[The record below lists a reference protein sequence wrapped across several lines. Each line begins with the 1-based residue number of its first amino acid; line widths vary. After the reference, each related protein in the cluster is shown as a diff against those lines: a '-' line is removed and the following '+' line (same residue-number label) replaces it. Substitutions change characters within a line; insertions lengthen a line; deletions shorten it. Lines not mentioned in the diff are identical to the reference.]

1 MKKITD
7 FIVDKRLFIFILVLG
22 LTILSF
28 FLISKVEVKREIIE
42 YLPDNSK
49 VKIGYDIMEDEFTTN
64 TSTLNIMLENLNSDD
79 KARIYEELTKKS
91 NVKEVLYDSS
101 ETYNKDNY
109 TLYIINLNVNKDSNE
124 AKEFYNNIIKEYQ
137 DYNIKT
143 SGEVSSL
150 YKTVLPLW
158 IVVLAICCALVI
170 LLIMCDSYIEPFL
183 FLLAIGM
190 GVFLNKGTNII
201 FNNISSIT
209 NSITSILQLALS
221 MDYSIMLI
229 NRYRQE
235 KEKDKNNVSAMKKAL
250 YKSFSSISSSS
261 LTTIVGLLAL
271 VFMSFKIGKDL
282 GLVLAKGVLFSL
294 FTIFTCLPFLILS
307 FDKLITKTHKK
318 APNIKLNKLGNFAF
332 KHSKL
337 GIVCFLIIFITSLFL
352 KGNLNILYTDIDSDD
367 VAKHFNLNNQMAIVY
382 KKDYE
387 DKLAKYSKELEKDE
401 KITDVLGYGNTI
413 NEPLLYQNINSKLT
427 SLKSDTT
434 IKEYLLKIIYYKYY
448 NKEIPNMTFNDFLTF
463 LKNDVYNNPDLE
475 SHITNDIKENVSKLE
490 QFTNLNNI
498 YKLRNASDI
507 SSMLGIDI
515 NKTNELLIY
524 YNSLTSNNT
533 LTIKQFLDFTNN
545 YLLKSEYKNNLSNDQ
560 IAKLN
565 TLNKFANTNILQKE
579 LSVEDMA
586 SLFSM
591 DKQSVKGIYDL
602 NKSLKA
608 PTTKMTINTFANFI
622 NTKLINNKEYQ
633 ALIAKE
639 KDKLNLLNTFS
650 QTDFINQ
657 KLNYEKMSQIFNL
670 DKDLVFKLYSE
681 TTNNENITMT
691 IKDFV
696 NNITIL
702 KNNHLITE
710 DISNLENIPPIL
722 LNSDKEFDSKTLST
736 TLNLDETLITN
747 LYKLIYFYNNQDKIL
762 LSPYEFVTKT
772 KDIVNNPSL
781 TLIYQIMDSSLRCQE
796 YLSSELAKMLELDE
810 TTVSNIY
817 TLYVI
822 EKDNTLLTP
831 LSFTQVI
838 LNQQENPL
846 LKNSLNKETLKNVEL
861 INTIMKSV
869 INNTSYT
876 SNSLANLLG
885 IDKNNMQLLYSLNK
899 INYQGQKIN
908 LTYQDFITFLLN
920 DVVTKE
926 EYQNEFKSEEIT
938 KIKTINKIINNTINN
953 VTYTK
958 DELIAIIKILDKSI
972 DDNLIDL
979 LYTYYGSNNDYN
991 ENWTLT
997 LEQFINYLNDDIL
1010 KDSRFDD
1017 FIDDDM
1023 KEKIIDAK
1031 TTITDAKNELIGNNY
1046 GRIVLNTKY
1055 DLENKES
1062 LDFIDKIYQDL
1073 DVSNTDDIFIVG
1085 NTPMAYNLDKTFD
1098 SEFNFITILTIIFI
1112 FVIVAITFK
1121 SFIIPAIL
1129 VLIIETSVYITM
1141 GILSIESGQT
1151 YFIAILIVQSILM
1164 GSTIDYAILFTSY
1177 YLENRQ
1183 KDNIKNALINSYNNS
1198 INTIITS
1205 ASILS
1210 IVTLIIGHLSTDT
1223 ASKICQTISKGTIC
1237 STILIILFL
1246 PAFLTI
1252 FDKII
1257 TKKDKVFKNH

>member
-1 MKKITD
+1 
-7 FIVDKRLFIFILVLG
+7 
-22 LTILSF
+22 
-28 FLISKVEVKREIIE
+28 
-42 YLPDNSK
+42 
-49 VKIGYDIMEDEFTTN
+49 
-64 TSTLNIMLENLNSDD
+64 
-79 KARIYEELTKKS
+79 
-91 NVKEVLYDSS
+91 
-101 ETYNKDNY
+101 
-109 TLYIINLNVNKDSNE
+109 
-124 AKEFYNNIIKEYQ
+124 
-137 DYNIKT
+137 
-143 SGEVSSL
+143 
-150 YKTVLPLW
+150 
-158 IVVLAICCALVI
+158 
-170 LLIMCDSYIEPFL
+170 
-183 FLLAIGM
+183 
-190 GVFLNKGTNII
+190 
-201 FNNISSIT
+201 
-209 NSITSILQLALS
+209 
-221 MDYSIMLI
+221 
-229 NRYRQE
+229 
-235 KEKDKNNVSAMKKAL
+235 
-250 YKSFSSISSSS
+250 
-261 LTTIVGLLAL
+261 
-271 VFMSFKIGKDL
+271 
-282 GLVLAKGVLFSL
+282 
-294 FTIFTCLPFLILS
+294 
-307 FDKLITKTHKK
+307 
-318 APNIKLNKLGNFAF
+318 
-332 KHSKL
+332 
-337 GIVCFLIIFITSLFL
+337 
-352 KGNLNILYTDIDSDD
+352 
-367 VAKHFNLNNQMAIVY
+367 
-382 KKDYE
+382 
-387 DKLAKYSKELEKDE
+387 
-401 KITDVLGYGNTI
+401 
-413 NEPLLYQNINSKLT
+413 
-427 SLKSDTT
+427 
-434 IKEYLLKIIYYKYY
+434 
-448 NKEIPNMTFNDFLTF
+448 
-463 LKNDVYNNPDLE
+463 
-475 SHITNDIKENVSKLE
+475 
-490 QFTNLNNI
+490 
-498 YKLRNASDI
+498 
-507 SSMLGIDI
+507 
-515 NKTNELLIY
+515 
-524 YNSLTSNNT
+524 
-533 LTIKQFLDFTNN
+533 
-545 YLLKSEYKNNLSNDQ
+545 
-560 IAKLN
+560 
-565 TLNKFANTNILQKE
+565 
-579 LSVEDMA
+579 
-586 SLFSM
+586 
-591 DKQSVKGIYDL
+591 
-602 NKSLKA
+602 
-608 PTTKMTINTFANFI
+608 MTINTFANFI
-622 NTKLINNKEYQ
+622 NTKLINKKEYQ

-817 TLYVI
+817 TLYII

-846 LKNSLNKETLKNVEL
+846 LKNSLNKETLKNIEL

-926 EYQNEFKSEEIT
+926 EYQNEFKSEEVT

-1223 ASKICQTISKGTIC
+1223 SSKICQTISKGTIC